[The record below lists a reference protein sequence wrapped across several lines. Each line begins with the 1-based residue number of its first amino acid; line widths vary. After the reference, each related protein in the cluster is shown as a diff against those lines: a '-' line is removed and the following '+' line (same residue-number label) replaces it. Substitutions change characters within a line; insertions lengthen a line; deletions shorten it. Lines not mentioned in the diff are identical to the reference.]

1 MAIDPPPSY
10 WSHPQPWP
18 RGGERAGQACR
29 KQQQHPRPPWVGH
42 QDGDGR
48 QGKDRGDHMLMQT
61 GELRVSDGPQYMF
74 HMLRHHG

>member
-1 MAIDPPPSY
+1 MAIDPPPATGAT
-10 WSHPQPWP
+10 PTLATG
-18 RGGERAGQACR
+18 RGRAGQACR
-29 KQQQHPRPPWVGH
+29 KQQQHPRPPWVGY

-61 GELRVSDGPQYMF
+61 GELRVSDGPQYTF

>member
-1 MAIDPPPSY
+1 MAIDPPLATGATPN
-10 WSHPQPWP
+10 PGQ
-18 RGGERAGQACR
+18 GEREELARPAGSNSSTQAS
-29 KQQQHPRPPWVGH
+29 VGH

-61 GELRVSDGPQYMF
+61 GELRVSDGPQHTF